1 MSVGIVQSAHVKV
14 HAINHNTRVYS
25 FIDVV
30 LLFLG
35 LVVLL
40 GMLATYIHGN
50 RSLKREI
57 SLKVY

>member
-1 MSVGIVQSAHVKV
+1 MKCV
-14 HAINHNTRVYS
+14 
-25 FIDVV
+25 
-30 LLFLG
+30 LFLSQTG

-57 SLKVY
+57 SLKVI